1 MLYGFYPHMHYRGR
15 HFDYVAHFPDG
26 RSQRLLSVPNYSF
39 GWQTLYRLKTP
50 REIPAGTRIVARA
63 EFDNSEQNPLNPD
76 PAQEVRWGLDSDDEM
91 LVGYLM
97 YTHER
102 DDYPRRLNDMAS
114 NAVGRRSVSHTN
126 ARSPSP

>member
-1 MLYGFYPHMHYRGR
+1 
-15 HFDYVAHFPDG
+15 
-26 RSQRLLSVPNYSF
+26 F

-50 REIPAGTRIVARA
+50 LEIPAGTRIVARA
-63 EFDNSEQNPLNPD
+63 EFDNSEQNPVNPD
-76 PAQEVRWGLDSDDEM
+76 PTQEVRWGLDSDDEM

-97 YTHER
+97 YTRER

-114 NAVGRRSVSHTN
+114 NAAGRRSVSHTN